1 MLFLINI
8 ELIGPLSLEFFLFP
22 VLKLENIC
30 LLHLPSSSP
39 QFSIFSWK
47 NNSSVIS
54 LHTLHTPSSTE
65 LVVTFVELKS
75 CTFQEYLITFFLVIP
90 LRVQSL
96 FADTS
101 VLSNLNAIFQ
111 SKMMKIKK
119 WSGGSALSLSSLNIT
134 NFPKSRPINSSLSAL
149 QISSDSITWL
159 TIKWRVPQKIKSGK
173 NFLERYLPHFTFF
186 KEQKYFKKLKSTE

>member
-1 MLFLINI
+1 MIISLLIITLSMLFLINI

-30 LLHLPSSSP
+30 LLHLPSSSL

-75 CTFQEYLITFFLVIP
+75 CNIPRVSDHFLSCNPSEGAEPFCWHLCTAQPECYLLVEDDENQKVVKRICP
-90 LRVQSL
+90 L
-96 FADTS
+96 F
-101 VLSNLNAIFQ
+101 VLS
-111 SKMMKIKK
+111 
-119 WSGGSALSLSSLNIT
+119 
-134 NFPKSRPINSSLSAL
+134 
-149 QISSDSITWL
+149 
-159 TIKWRVPQKIKSGK
+159 
-173 NFLERYLPHFTFF
+173 
-186 KEQKYFKKLKSTE
+186 